1 MKRGI
6 VATPGILHKLP
17 QGIQMERSLNFDELK
32 YYILYFNKV
41 VIPSNN
47 GLYIGLPN
55 EKELIESN
63 LIKRPN
69 YNVSGLI
76 DYALLTKIQTTELE
90 RLQKINDN
98 TYWNLHQIGGDSII
112 ASNEDLVRKETIKF
126 KLLNVLPVPSEDV
139 SIDEL
144 SIFKEK
150 RSDEFNSLHETIDN
164 LYLDILKSPDQ
175 VFSERKIIIQLQND
189 IGNIQ
194 KVSSEKWKIFKGYSL
209 DYDFT
214 IATELSTS
222 GLIAG
227 GGAGY
232 VFDQAL
238 FGTTFPI
245 GTIIGAAVKGID
257 IKVLPSMT
265 LKKETPNHQL
275 SYISHGIKNGIIKTV

>member
-63 LIKRPN
+63 LIERPN

-112 ASNEDLVRKETIKF
+112 ASNEDLVKKETIKF
-126 KLLNVLPVPSEDV
+126 KLLNVLPVPSQDV

-144 SIFKEK
+144 SKFKEK

-164 LYLDILKSPDQ
+164 LYLDILKSPYQ
-175 VFSERKIIIQLQND
+175 VL
-189 IGNIQ
+189 
-194 KVSSEKWKIFKGYSL
+194 
-209 DYDFT
+209 
-214 IATELSTS
+214 
-222 GLIAG
+222 
-227 GGAGY
+227 
-232 VFDQAL
+232 
-238 FGTTFPI
+238 
-245 GTIIGAAVKGID
+245 
-257 IKVLPSMT
+257 
-265 LKKETPNHQL
+265 
-275 SYISHGIKNGIIKTV
+275 

>member
-69 YNVSGLI
+69 YNVSELI

-214 IATELSTS
+214 IDTELSTS
-222 GLIAG
+222 GLITG
-227 GGAGY
+227 GGTGY

-245 GTIIGAAVKGID
+245 GTGC
-257 IKVLPSMT
+257 
-265 LKKETPNHQL
+265 
-275 SYISHGIKNGIIKTV
+275 

>member
-63 LIKRPN
+63 LIERPN

-112 ASNEDLVRKETIKF
+112 VSNEDLVKKETIKF
-126 KLLNVLPVPSEDV
+126 K
-139 SIDEL
+139 
-144 SIFKEK
+144 
-150 RSDEFNSLHETIDN
+150 
-164 LYLDILKSPDQ
+164 
-175 VFSERKIIIQLQND
+175 
-189 IGNIQ
+189 G
-194 KVSSEKWKIFKGYSL
+194 
-209 DYDFT
+209 
-214 IATELSTS
+214 TS
-222 GLIAG
+222 KN
-227 GGAGY
+227 
-232 VFDQAL
+232 
-238 FGTTFPI
+238 TF
-245 GTIIGAAVKGID
+245 
-257 IKVLPSMT
+257 
-265 LKKETPNHQL
+265 
-275 SYISHGIKNGIIKTV
+275 